1 MTLGI
6 DPTSRVSTYTWNPT
20 MGSYVQAHLETADKA
35 GQQTGVTKF
44 SHTVTA
50 ARNGWRISATASDT
64 GRQTIK
70 RFVAAALADPTLWTP
85 QHPATVHPW
94 T

>member
-1 MTLGI
+1 MILAI
-6 DPTSRVSTYTWNPT
+6 DPTSRISTYTWNPT
-20 MGSYVQAHLETADKA
+20 MGAYVQAQLETADKA
-35 GQQTGVTKF
+35 GQRTGVTKF

-50 ARNGWRISATASDT
+50 DRHGWRISATASDT

-85 QHPATVHPW
+85 QRPATVHPW